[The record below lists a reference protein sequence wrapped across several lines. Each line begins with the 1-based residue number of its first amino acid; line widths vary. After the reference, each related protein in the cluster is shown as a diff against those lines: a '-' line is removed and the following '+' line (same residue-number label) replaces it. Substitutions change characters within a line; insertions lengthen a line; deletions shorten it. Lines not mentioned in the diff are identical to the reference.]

1 MTEQTPDFTL
11 GIISCL
17 PAARDEQGRLLCNH
31 SIGRLLDMLR
41 ENVPRA
47 KLCIPILPEPQSNMM
62 HVLGFPPED
71 VVDLPPLKSVMR
83 SQAYFFRTRRM
94 LRRFAR
100 GVDVLFIRVPFQIP
114 LAVSGLGT
122 PKLLHV
128 AGNPYNVIA
137 ASSDY
142 HGLMKQLAL
151 RFAAHSN
158 ATLRRMVAEPMTR
171 VATNGGEM
179 WDILRCRE
187 GRIVVSSCIY
197 QREMRPRA
205 DLSLG
210 QPPKLLF
217 VGYLR
222 PEKGIHKLLDAF
234 EALRRTRSLK
244 LTLVGGADKTTTAE
258 AQAHKRIRNSPY
270 RDDITLTG
278 LVDFGEPLFD
288 LYRSHDVFVLPSLSE
303 GTPRTLV
310 EARAFGCPV
319 VATRAGGIPTS
330 VEHGKNGLLVEPN
343 DSRGLAATIDRI
355 LTDETLRMSLIQ
367 EGLRRSSEH
376 SLETFAGQLVD
387 ELNILARQA
396 RRNPTHQRVC
406 TP

>member
-1 MTEQTPDFTL
+1 MTEPTPDFTL

-17 PAARDEQGRLLCNH
+17 TAARDAQGRLLCNRA
-31 SIGRLLDMLR
+31 IGRLYDAMR
-41 ENVPRA
+41 EMVPRA
-47 KLCIPILPEPQSNMM
+47 KLCIPVLPEPHDNMM
-62 HVLGFPPED
+62 HALEFPPED
-71 VVDLPPLKSVMR
+71 VVDLPPLRNVIKSQV
-83 SQAYFFRTRRM
+83 YFFQTRSI

-100 GVDVLFIRVPFQIP
+100 SVDVLFIRVPFQIP
-114 LAVSGLGT
+114 LAVAGLGT
-122 PKLLHV
+122 PKVLHV

-158 ATLRRMVAEPMTR
+158 ATLRRMAAEPMTR

-179 WDILRCRE
+179 WDVLGCRE

-197 QREMRPRA
+197 QSEMRPRA
-205 DLSLG
+205 DLTLG
-210 QPPKLLF
+210 DPPKLLF

-222 PEKGIHKLLDAF
+222 PEKGIHRLLDAF
-234 EALRRTRSLK
+234 EALHKTRPLK
-244 LTLVGGADKTTTAE
+244 LTLVGGTDKSTNAE
-258 AQAHKRIRNSPY
+258 AQAHERIRNSPY

-278 LVDFGEPLFD
+278 WLDFGEPLFD

-319 VATRAGGIPTS
+319 VATRAGGIPSS

-343 DSRGLAATIDRI
+343 DSRGLAAAIDRI
-355 LTDETLRMSLIQ
+355 LSDEPLRMSLIH
-367 EGLRRSSEH
+367 EGLRGSSEQ
-376 SLETFAGQLVD
+376 SLEAFAGQLID
-387 ELNILARQA
+387 EVKVLARQA
-396 RRNPTHQRVC
+396 QRRGTPERVSNP
-406 TP
+406 